1 MEGDTTQSALYVMSS
16 TESMKQSLASI
27 RNLLLIAGIGAFI
40 LAIGITGVIAMI
52 LSRPLIKMQKATRK
66 IAAGELE
73 TRLSIRSNDEIGFWQ
88 RL

>member
-1 MEGDTTQSALYVMSS
+1 MSS

-27 RNLLLIAGIGAFI
+27 RNLLLIAGMGAFI
-40 LAIGITGVIAMI
+40 LALGITGVIAMI

-73 TRLSIRSNDEIGFWQ
+73 TRLSIRSTDEIGF
-88 RL
+88 LAAFHK

>member
-1 MEGDTTQSALYVMSS
+1 MSS